1 MARSAFQGC
10 NQHSLGIIHQTSR
23 GKIFMDVSICIVK
36 DIINTFS
43 ELQDGEARE
52 NLIDLVYHFTFKGF
66 DPYNLRI
73 VGKTDVEKI
82 SIAKTILF

>member
-43 ELQDGEARE
+43 ELQDGEAWE

-66 DPYNLRI
+66 DPCNLRI
-73 VGKTDVEKI
+73 VGKTDVE
-82 SIAKTILF
+82 